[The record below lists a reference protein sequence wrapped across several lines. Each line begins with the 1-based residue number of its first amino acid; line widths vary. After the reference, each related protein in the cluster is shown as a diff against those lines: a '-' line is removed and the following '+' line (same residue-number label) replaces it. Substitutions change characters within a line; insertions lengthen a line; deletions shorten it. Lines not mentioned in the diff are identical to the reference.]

1 MTQNATTQH
10 NAQKLANSMV
20 PASTPADWNIER
32 AKQYLSVFQKCKQP
46 VVERTPATAQ
56 AYLEDQHDFKVK
68 YTKEA
73 LDFYTEK
80 EKSQIDFVPRDTS
93 EFKSNQNLNSTLY
106 RETPRNLLFSIL
118 TS

>member
-20 PASTPADWNIER
+20 PASTHAVWNIER
-32 AKQYLSVFQKCKQP
+32 AKQYLSVLQKCKQP

-93 EFKSNQNLNSTLY
+93 EFKSNHIRLCTVRH
-106 RETPRNLLFSIL
+106 REICCSRF
-118 TS
+118 